1 MTSLGEGS
9 EFTSLGPEVLRG
21 DTYFFM
27 SCQGGLRLFI
37 TSSVGGQGF
46 LLRKVFIK
54 TLYCIK
60 LSFFFIL
67 VFFTFYS
74 IWKIMEGG
82 HVNFWSLVV
91 GGVKI

>member
-21 DTYFFM
+21 GTYFFM

-67 VFFTFYS
+67 VFFCVLFNLENHGRGTCKFLVS
-74 IWKIMEGG
+74 GG
-82 HVNFWSLVV
+82 W
-91 GGVKI
+91 GG